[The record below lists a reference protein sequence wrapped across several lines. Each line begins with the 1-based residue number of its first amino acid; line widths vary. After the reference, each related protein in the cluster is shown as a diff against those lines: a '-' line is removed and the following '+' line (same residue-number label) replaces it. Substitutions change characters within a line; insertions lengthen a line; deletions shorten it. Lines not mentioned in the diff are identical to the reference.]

1 MNFKDLERISAVL
14 GSTLQSFPATLTDL
28 LPLFAVVLLMTQRE
42 LLNDLL
48 NTEPDWPWHDPQTS
62 KSLTGLQRSRR

>member
-28 LPLFAVVLLMTQRE
+28 LPLFAVVLLVTQRE

-48 NTEPDWPWHDPQTS
+48 NTEPDWPWQKLPQQ
-62 KSLTGLQRSRR
+62 KPPTGLNTYK